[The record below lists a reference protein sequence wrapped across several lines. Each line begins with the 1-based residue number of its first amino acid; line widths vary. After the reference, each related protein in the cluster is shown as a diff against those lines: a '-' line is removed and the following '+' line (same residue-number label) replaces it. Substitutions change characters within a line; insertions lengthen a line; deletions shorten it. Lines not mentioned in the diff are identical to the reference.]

1 MVIAAF
7 TLVSCSSQVLPAS
20 TPTSDAAILRL
31 YTTTATMRLA
41 NDLTLSYA
49 QLYPSVSFDVLVS
62 NYEGVVE
69 RALGEEHSYFLT
81 NHLPAVETL
90 PLWAAPV
97 GQDAIAVIAHPQ
109 NPVSG
114 LTLRQVRG
122 IYRGEITRW
131 RDVGGADDGEIIVI
145 SREAG
150 SGTRAE
156 FERLVMG
163 ARGISASAL
172 IAPSSAAVVT
182 SVAREPGAIGFVSMS
197 YLDSS
202 VRPLA
207 IEGTS
212 LTAESVSGNTYPLR
226 TTLFIAGGEEPTLE
240 DYRMFM
246 GWVQSPAGQVVVARS
261 HAPLLLPE
269 AGE

>member
-31 YTTTATMRLA
+31 YTSTATMRLA

-49 QLYPSVSFDVLVS
+49 QLYPTVSFDVLVS

-81 NHLPAVETL
+81 NHLPAIETL

-97 GQDAIAVIAHPQ
+97 GQDAIAIITHPQ
-109 NPVSG
+109 NPVSS
-114 LTLRQVRG
+114 LTLRQLRD
-122 IYRGEITRW
+122 IYRGEITHW
-131 RDVGGADDGEIIVI
+131 RDVGGAEQDIIVI

-197 YLDSS
+197 YLESS
-202 VRPLA
+202 VHSLTV
-207 IEGTS
+207 EGTA
-212 LTAESVSGNTYPLR
+212 LTAESVFENTYPLR
-226 TTLFIAGGEEPTLE
+226 TTLFIAGREEPTL
-240 DYRMFM
+240 DAYRMFI
-246 GWVQSPAGQVVVARS
+246 GWVQSPAGQAMVARS